1 MGCYE
6 QERVE
11 HRVYG
16 PVPDADSYELDMY
29 MIAELSGRFLP
40 QRMRGSVYLCKEN
53 EDANENGNENENE
66 NGNGNE
72 NENGNGNDVK
82 CPSDSKGW
90 VYGLD
95 GGIVRTFD
103 FDDFSDQSKDGECQ
117 FDLIW
122 KPYRAENLSKPNAS
136 PYSLDAA
143 AIAFTFRRMLS
154 SGDND
159 KDKGWMKNLGANYSC
174 YEFSYEYHASGL
186 DNIYRVWEQVWGYK
200 DEDKS
205 TSIRVASGDSYGVS
219 IPQSSSF
226 NDIPTALSLNKIGFT
241 ADTFG
246 NHSFDQNLSYMNG
259 IIDVAEYEYV
269 ISNLGYMAQ
278 NIHKPRQYTVLR
290 VPAKGDTEHNPL
302 LLGIFGVIDPAVV
315 RSVFPG
321 RFGTIE
327 FPTSYC
333 PLIQSMEDAYNKNV
347 RAFMILAHVYSE
359 PLFIN
364 KFLNELYILDNDS
377 VTYDF
382 CRVDIDK
389 LYEKSNEGMDAYLAD
404 IESYEHLQRIDQGCY
419 SKLYIDDEELD
430 EMKRNHPGLSN
441 EEAKNRLIIQKRKE
455 IFNGIIG
462 IMGDGAGGEP
472 TLYEFTRSVRPKAQ
486 DWAESLLC
494 WETDFSSQMK
504 DKNGGSDLNQ
514 FKGEHNPLG
523 IIKDVADIRLY
534 RYNKTFDN
542 SENDTSEKSR
552 SLWYW
557 QIPTNGEHI
566 GKAKVVVEKVKS
578 DELEAGRESYQTRM
592 VSYQIE
598 PVIGKSYDGDSPQAC
613 DEFLTALDKDPN
625 CSKAFSRIP
634 SVDSTVNGGDP
645 DTVKDM
651 SLRDLV
657 SWSRQEEQEEPW
669 RKACYEEIVNYKKSD
684 AEVDV
689 YKLLDN
695 EFMKWGCLYNRFE
708 KLRCD
713 ENEICEGKTS
723 KDEFYYVPTL
733 YEFGVDDKVVSV
745 APESKEDD
753 IRQKTTV
760 VGNIVTLSILDF
772 YRSKEDGLRAI
783 YEAYLTDSTSK
794 PVPDG
799 EMSSSESEEGESVR
813 ISGTGSSSET
823 PIDFLYFNAG
833 SLRATFESY
842 SAISQEWAITQ
853 MPYRNT
859 VTSLHNMSAE
869 EIVDM
874 LEFGISKA
882 GDGAFPLVNGIV
894 FSHAKSTQSNPSDG
908 NKLDVI
914 CEVWKTRLDYSAL
927 KDGNSSPG
935 TEKEIFN
942 LLDELIYYNFSSDC
956 KGKHLA
962 KLQIKKEGKEGKLYK
977 NEIVVDNAPC
987 FDNSKVETDENFRV
1001 RFYSQS
1007 EIDDGDFDKLKDKLK
1022 DEKLYS
1028 GRVYRFLVPDYM
1040 ATGGDGYG
1048 KYIKAT
1054 KRLNFTENVQSTD
1067 LILGDYFSAMKEDLS
1082 KVESKKASF
1091 TSAFNKLLCLN
1102 NIFYNN
1108 ASGDYSQKYVNNI
1121 FCGDAN
1127 TGNVSGAC
1135 FVGADGSTS
1144 DTGKTEIDPSGSTDS
1159 GTEQSL

>member
-40 QRMRGSVYLCKEN
+40 QRMRGSIYLCKEN
-53 EDANENGNENENE
+53 EDANEDGNEN
-66 NGNGNE
+66 GD
-72 NENGNGNDVK
+72 DVK

-90 VYGLD
+90 AYGFD
-95 GGIVRTFD
+95 GEKAMTFD
-103 FDDFSDQSKDGECQ
+103 FDDFSDQSKGGECQ

-122 KPYRAENLSKPNAS
+122 KPYQAENLSKSNDS
-136 PYSLDAA
+136 SYDLDEA

-154 SGDND
+154 TDEKAN
-159 KDKGWMKNLGANYSC
+159 GWMKDLGDNYSC

-278 NIHKPRQYTVLR
+278 NIHKPRQYTVFR

-364 KFLNELYILDNDS
+364 KFLNELYILDNNS

-382 CRVDIDK
+382 CEVDIDK
-389 LYEKSNEGMDAYLAD
+389 LYDAPDMDVYLAD
-404 IESYEHLQRIDQGCY
+404 IESYEHLQKIDQGCY

-462 IMGDGAGGEP
+462 IMGDGSGGAP
-472 TLYEFTRSVRPKAQ
+472 TLYEFTRSVSSEAQ
-486 DWAESLLC
+486 DWAENLLC

-504 DKNGGSDLNQ
+504 DKNGGTDLNRL
-514 FKGEHNPLG
+514 ERAPNPLG

-534 RYNKTFDN
+534 RYNKTFD
-542 SENDTSEKSR
+542 TQKKSH

-592 VSYQIE
+592 VSYLIE
-598 PVIGKSYDGDSPQAC
+598 PVIGKNYEGDSPKAC
-613 DEFLTALDKDPN
+613 DEFLTALVENPN

-634 SVDSTVNGGDP
+634 SVDSTVDGGDP

-708 KLRCD
+708 KLRCK
-713 ENEICEGKTS
+713 EKEICDGKTS
-723 KDEFYYVPTL
+723 KDGFYYVPKL

-799 EMSSSESEEGESVR
+799 EMSSGESEKGESVR

-859 VTSLHNMSAE
+859 VTSLHNMSAK

-874 LEFGISKA
+874 LEFGISKV

-894 FSHAKSTQSNPSDG
+894 FSHAKNTQSNPSDG
-908 NKLDVI
+908 NKSDVI

-935 TEKEIFN
+935 SEKEIFN

-962 KLQIKKEGKEGKLYK
+962 KLHINEDKSDKVEKSDKGGELKRY
-977 NEIVVDNAPC
+977 EIVVNEAPC
-987 FDNSKVETDENFRV
+987 FDYSKVKTDGDFKV
-1001 RFYSQS
+1001 SFYSQS
-1007 EIDDGDFDKLKDKLK
+1007 KIEGLDFDELK

-1028 GRVYRFLVPDYM
+1028 GRGYRFLVPDYM

-1067 LILGDYFSAMKEDLS
+1067 LILGDYFSAMQEDLS
-1082 KVESKKASF
+1082 KMKSKKASF
-1091 TSAFNKLLCLN
+1091 TSAFNQLLCLN
-1102 NIFYNN
+1102 NVFYHNE
-1108 ASGDYSQKYVNNI
+1108 SGDYSKKYVNNS
-1121 FCGDAN
+1121 FCEATN

-1144 DTGKTEIDPSGSTDS
+1144 DTGKTEIEPSDSTDS
-1159 GTEQSL
+1159 GAEQSL